1 MKYCITDVIQ
11 NLSVLIMI
19 SVVMNKKYEVKENVR
34 LVVFTD
40 LLTNNLPFF
49 YKQMVSRLQ
58 FAVTVY
64 TFF

>member
-1 MKYCITDVIQ
+1 
-11 NLSVLIMI
+11 MI

-64 TFF
+64 TFFLILVCFKIYFAF